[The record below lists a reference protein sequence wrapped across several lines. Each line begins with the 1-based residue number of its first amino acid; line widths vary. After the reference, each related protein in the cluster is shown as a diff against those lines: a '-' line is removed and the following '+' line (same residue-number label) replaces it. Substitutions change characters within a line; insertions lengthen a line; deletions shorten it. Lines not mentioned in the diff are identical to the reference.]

1 MRSSGTVAPVIVA
14 IVGRMSIAV
23 TISDGDIVRI
33 KGFPQF
39 EETDDREAR
48 GRQSAIARIASDNTL
63 RRDLELV
70 LAFAVQGKVL
80 EKDKSYRIKRDV
92 ERLSTAGGGRRRGFR
107 GFRSDVIFKFEG
119 ARKNSAKF
127 SLSTA
132 PRERPEGGDDRPR
145 FERKET
151 STGEA
156 IVSLRNGTL
165 SKLSLDT
172 KSDVSGENQGR
183 EFSFKQET
191 KVSIQ
196 RQRANKKNAGDG
208 EKKKKKKKNDKKTED
223 L

>member
-1 MRSSGTVAPVIVA
+1 MR
-14 IVGRMSIAV
+14 
-23 TISDGDIVRI
+23 
-33 KGFPQF
+33 Q
-39 EETDDREAR
+39 
-48 GRQSAIARIASDNTL
+48 
-63 RRDLELV
+63 DLELI
-70 LAFAVQGKVL
+70 LAFAVQGKTI

-92 ERLSTAGGGRRRGFR
+92 ERLSTAGGGRRRGFFR
-107 GFRSDVIFKFEG
+107 GRSEVVFKCEG
-119 ARKNSAKF
+119 AKKNRATF

-165 SKLSLDT
+165 SRLSLDT

-196 RQRANKKNAGDG
+196 RQRADKKNGGDG
-208 EKKKKKKKNDKKTED
+208 ERKKKKKNDKNAED